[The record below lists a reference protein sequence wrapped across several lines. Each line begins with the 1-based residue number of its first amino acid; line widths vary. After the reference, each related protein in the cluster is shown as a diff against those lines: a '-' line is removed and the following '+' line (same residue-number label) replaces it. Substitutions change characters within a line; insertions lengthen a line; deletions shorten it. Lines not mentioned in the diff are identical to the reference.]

1 MTMKDYLQDKA
12 FIFLFYGMMVVMTLL
27 MLLAF
32 HVNIS
37 LIILIMGIDFWFIS
51 IIEVFDYQRKKQ
63 FYTNYLSQ
71 LKMLEEKLFDL

>member
-63 FYTNYLSQ
+63 FYTI
-71 LKMLEEKLFDL
+71 DL

>member
-71 LKMLEEKLFDL
+71 LKMLEENI

>member
-51 IIEVFDYQRKKQ
+51 IIEVFDYQRKKTIL
-63 FYTNYLSQ
+63 Y
-71 LKMLEEKLFDL
+71 KLFITVKDVRRKVFDL

>member
-63 FYTNYLSQ
+63 FYTNYLS
-71 LKMLEEKLFDL
+71 

>member
-71 LKMLEEKLFDL
+71 LKMLEEKY

>member
-51 IIEVFDYQRKKQ
+51 IIEVFDYQRKKNFIQ
-63 FYTNYLSQ
+63 IIYHS
-71 LKMLEEKLFDL
+71 

>member
-71 LKMLEEKLFDL
+71 